1 VSDADAPTTAP
12 VRARPFRYLGAASV
26 LWLLAVGLAA
36 AREAWPVARE
46 LMLSRGTGWLALTL
60 LLASLCITPL
70 ARLWA
75 RCFPKSGSWWRA
87 SNAWRRALGM
97 LAAWLALLH
106 AGLAFAGLPAGSA
119 GMLITWPHLRAGL
132 CALVLLLLLLATSFG
147 AVIQRLRLSL
157 WRELHR
163 LVYVAALLVLQHV
176 LLSPF
181 APRALTLG
189 LFGAAL
195 LLGLLRLLRVP

>member
-1 VSDADAPTTAP
+1 VSDVDVPPAAPA
-12 VRARPFRYLGAASV
+12 RAHPFRYLGGGCA
-26 LWLLAVGLAA
+26 LWLLGVGLAA
-36 AREAWPVARE
+36 AREAWPVAGE
-46 LMLSRGTGWLALTL
+46 LTLARGTGWLALVL

-75 RCFPKSGSWWRA
+75 RCFATSRPSGGARD
-87 SNAWRRALGM
+87 AWRRALGM

-119 GMLITWPHLRAGL
+119 EMLIAWPHLRAGL
-132 CALVLLLLLLATSFG
+132 SALVLLLVLLATSFG
-147 AVIQRLRLSL
+147 AVIRRLRLSL

-163 LVYVAALLVLQHV
+163 LVYVAALLVLQHM

-195 LLGLLRLLRVP
+195 LLALLRFLPAP

>member
-1 VSDADAPTTAP
+1 VSDADAPSAAP
-12 VRARPFRYLGAASV
+12 ARAGPFRYLGGASA
-26 LWLLAVGLAA
+26 LWLLGVGLAA

-46 LMLSRGTGWLALTL
+46 LTLARGTGWLALVL
-60 LLASLCITPL
+60 LLASLCTTPL

-75 RCFPKSGSWWRA
+75 RFATRRFSGAA
-87 SNAWRRALGM
+87 SNAWRRAFGM

-119 GMLITWPHLRAGL
+119 EMLIAWPHLRAGL
-132 CALVLLLLLLATSFG
+132 CALVLLLVLLATSFG
-147 AVIQRLRLSL
+147 AVIRRLRLSL

-163 LVYVAALLVLQHV
+163 LVYVAALLVLQHM

-195 LLGLLRLLRVP
+195 LLALLRFLPAP